1 MTDRRPD
8 AANDAAGRPN
18 TPDAAAPTTATQT
31 TVPTASP
38 TPVTPACCVADD
50 GTAVNPD
57 ASLAA
62 LFQNNREWVDRM
74 ISTDPGY
81 FTRLADQ
88 QSPDLLWIGCSD
100 SRVPANEIIGLP
112 PGEVFVHRN
121 IANVV
126 VPSDLNCLS
135 VIQFAVDV
143 LKIRHIVVVGHY
155 GCSGVRAAMTG
166 ARVGLADNWLRH
178 VQDVRDK
185 HAALLERWP
194 IGAARH
200 RRLVELNTLEQVVH
214 VCNTNIVLD
223 AWQRGQSLTMH
234 GWTYGVHDGRLRDLG
249 MTVSSP
255 ADLASH
261 YDACIHTIGGLG
273 SGPAESVDF
282 AGLPAGQE

>member
-8 AANDAAGRPN
+8 ATDDASPPLDIRDAQAAPSVTLPGLSAPVCCASADG
-18 TPDAAAPTTATQT
+18 DAAAGPE
-31 TVPTASP
+31 V
-38 TPVTPACCVADD
+38 
-50 GTAVNPD
+50 
-57 ASLAA
+57 SLAA
-62 LFQNNREWVDRM
+62 LFDNNREWVDRM
-74 ISTDPGY
+74 IAADPGY
-81 FTRLADQ
+81 FARLADQ

-178 VQDVRDK
+178 VQDVRDR

-194 IGAARH
+194 MGAARH
-200 RRLVELNTLEQVVH
+200 RRLVELNTMEQVVH

-249 MTVSSP
+249 MTISSP
-255 ADLASH
+255 DDIAPRYA
-261 YDACIHTIGGLG
+261 ACINTIGGLG
-273 SGPAESVDF
+273 SGHAETVDF
-282 AGLPAGQE
+282 AGLPPGQE

>member
-8 AANDAAGRPN
+8 ATDDTSPSLDVDNGKAVPSVAVPVASAPAAPACCAPTDGDAAGS
-18 TPDAAAPTTATQT
+18 PD
-31 TVPTASP
+31 
-38 TPVTPACCVADD
+38 VT
-50 GTAVNPD
+50 
-57 ASLAA
+57 LAA
-62 LFQNNREWVDRM
+62 LFDNNREWVDRM
-74 ISTDPGY
+74 IASDSGY

-194 IGAARH
+194 MGAARH
-200 RRLVELNTLEQVVH
+200 RRLVELNTMEQVVH

-249 MTVSSP
+249 MTISSP
-255 ADLASH
+255 DDMAPRYA
-261 YDACIHTIGGLG
+261 ACINTIGGLG
-273 SGPAESVDF
+273 SEHAETVDF
-282 AGLPAGQE
+282 AGLPPGQE